1 MPLVRLNTA
10 AAGPGHDS
18 ADTEGALVLGRVDP
32 RDVEKTVV
40 NRGKGIDNH
49 ASVTVLTVVD
59 HHEGR
64 VDATALLVRF
74 VIYLQLERILNE
86 ATRERLQVSRDGVRA
101 CAEAPLP
108 GIGPAGNLSRHR
120 ERCVADHVA
129 AEGKTLL
136 TLWQRAL

>member
-10 AAGPGHDS
+10 TAGPGHDS
-18 ADTEGALVLGRVDP
+18 ADTEGALVLGRVNP
-32 RDVEKTVV
+32 RDVEKTVI
-40 NRGKGIDNH
+40 NRSKGVDNH

-74 VIYLQLERILNE
+74 VIYLQLEGILDE

-101 CAEAPLP
+101 CAKTSLP

-120 ERCVADHVA
+120 ERRVADHVA
-129 AEGKTLL
+129 TEGKTLL
-136 TLWQRAL
+136 TLW